1 MSMRYQANDVSHLQI
16 INDPRLTHEDF
27 VVNGLNYDDENSY
40 ECENS
45 HTGAEARIL
54 PYISSYN
61 PHTSKVSISGV
72 VVFVC
77 PKCAMPVFKVDA
89 HQSSLKVRVD

>member
-1 MSMRYQANDVSHLQI
+1 MKYQADDVSHLQI
-16 INDPRLTHEDF
+16 INNPQLTYEDF
-27 VVNGLNYDDENSY
+27 VINGLNYDDEYHY

-54 PYISSYN
+54 PYVSSYN
-61 PHTSKVSISGV
+61 PNTNKVSISGT

-77 PKCAMPVFKVDA
+77 PKCAMPVFKADN
-89 HQSSLKVRVD
+89 HRTGSSKV